1 MPEPGDPLVEAAL
14 RVTVSGLDLAAAE
27 RFDRELSAA
36 RQEAERTGS
45 AAPLRT
51 FLHRWRVF
59 IALRRHLDDSRGHG
73 DTGDT

>member
-1 MPEPGDPLVEAAL
+1 MAEPGDPLVEAAL
-14 RVTVSGLDLAAAE
+14 RVTVSGLDLAAAD

-45 AAPLRT
+45 AAALES

-59 IALRRHLDDSRGHG
+59 IALRRRPDDPGE
-73 DTGDT
+73 T